1 MKSNV
6 ENFELASPERMTSIE
21 ISEIVGKDHRHVLES
36 IRSMEDSWIKAGGKK
51 FVESKYVDK
60 LNREK
65 PCYSLTKTECL
76 YVATKYNDE
85 ARAKLVLRWE
95 ELEKEKALNGFNVP
109 KTFREALL
117 LAAEQQR
124 MIEEKDKEL
133 EVVRPKAEL
142 MDKVI
147 NTEDLVDI
155 GQASKLL
162 KLGFG
167 RNTLYKLL
175 RKMGIF
181 FKNRNEPKQT
191 YVKLDYFKLKEELV
205 TGWPDRTYTRVYVT
219 QKGLEFLGKQKYD
232 LTILSKED
240 QEHYED

>member
-1 MKSNV
+1 MSDNSLL
-6 ENFELASPERMTSIE
+6 NIERMTSIE
-21 ISEIVGKDHRHVLES
+21 ISEITGRNHKDVMRS
-36 IRSMEDSWIKAGGKK
+36 IRSMEDSWEKVNGRK
-51 FVESKYVDK
+51 FALVNYIDSKGEE
-60 LNREK
+60 R
-65 PCYSLTKTECL
+65 PCYSLDKVETL
-76 YVATKYNDE
+76 YIATKFNDE

-95 ELEKEKALNGFNVP
+95 QLEKEKALSGFDVP

-191 YVKLDYFKLKEELV
+191 YVRQDYFKLKEELV

>member
-1 MKSNV
+1 MNDSLLNT
-6 ENFELASPERMTSIE
+6 ERITSIE
-21 ISEIVGKDHRHVLES
+21 IAEITGKLHKNVLRDIEKMEES
-36 IRSMEDSWIKAGGKK
+36 WEKVNGLKFELVNYKDSKGEIR
-51 FVESKYVDK
+51 
-60 LNREK
+60 

-95 ELEKEKALNGFNVP
+95 QLEREKALSGFDVP

-191 YVKLDYFKLKEELV
+191 YVKQDYFKLKEELV

>member
-1 MKSNV
+1 MKS
-6 ENFELASPERMTSIE
+6 EKMTSLEIAEITGKLHYNVLRDIE
-21 ISEIVGKDHRHVLES
+21 KMESGWEEVTGLKFEVSEYKDTTGR
-36 IRSMEDSWIKAGGKK
+36 
-51 FVESKYVDK
+51 K
-60 LNREK
+60 LK
-65 PCYSLTKTECL
+65 CYLLTKRECL
-76 YVATKYNDE
+76 YVTSKYNDQT
-85 ARAKLVLRWE
+85 RAKLVLRWE
-95 ELEKEKALNGFNVP
+95 QLEKEKALSGFDVP

-191 YVKLDYFKLKEELV
+191 YVRQDYFKLKEELV

>member
-1 MKSNV
+1 MNDSLLNT
-6 ENFELASPERMTSIE
+6 ERITSIE
-21 ISEIVGKDHRHVLES
+21 IAEITGKLHKNVLRDIEKMEES
-36 IRSMEDSWIKAGGKK
+36 WEKVNGLKFELVNYKDSKGEIR
-51 FVESKYVDK
+51 
-60 LNREK
+60 

-95 ELEKEKALNGFNVP
+95 QLEREKALSGFEVP

-181 FKNRNEPKQT
+181 FKNRNEPKQV
-191 YVKLDYFKLKEELV
+191 YVKQDYFKLKEELV

>member
-1 MKSNV
+1 MEKNLLKS
-6 ENFELASPERMTSIE
+6 EKMTSIE
-21 ISEIVGKDHRHVLES
+21 IAEITGKLHKNVLRDIEKMEEGWKEVTGLKFEVSEYKDTTGR
-36 IRSMEDSWIKAGGKK
+36 
-51 FVESKYVDK
+51 K
-60 LNREK
+60 LK
-65 PCYSLTKTECL
+65 CYLLTKRECL
-76 YVATKYNDE
+76 YVASKYNDQT
-85 ARAKLVLRWE
+85 RAKLVLRWE
-95 ELEKEKALNGFNVP
+95 QLEKEKALSGFNVP

-133 EVVRPKAEL
+133 EVTRPKAEL

-147 NTEDLVDI
+147 NTEDMVDI

-181 FKNRNEPKQT
+181 FKDRNEPKQK
-191 YVKLDYFKLKEELV
+191 YVKLNYFHLKEELV
-205 TGWPDRTYTRVYVT
+205 EGWPDRTYTRVYVT

>member
-1 MKSNV
+1 MNDSLLNT
-6 ENFELASPERMTSIE
+6 ERITSIE
-21 ISEIVGKDHRHVLES
+21 IAEITGKLHKNVLRDIEKMEES
-36 IRSMEDSWIKAGGKK
+36 WEKVNGLKFELVNYKDSKGEIR
-51 FVESKYVDK
+51 
-60 LNREK
+60 

-95 ELEKEKALNGFNVP
+95 QLEREKALSGFDVP

-162 KLGFG
+162 KLSFG

-181 FKNRNEPKQT
+181 FKNRNEPKQV
-191 YVKLDYFKLKEELV
+191 YVKQDYFKLKEELV
-205 TGWPDRTYTRVYVT
+205 TGWPDRTYIRVYVT

>member
-1 MKSNV
+1 MINSLLNT
-6 ENFELASPERMTSIE
+6 ERITSIE
-21 ISEIVGKDHRHVLES
+21 IAEITGKLHKNVLRDIEKMEES
-36 IRSMEDSWIKAGGKK
+36 WEKVNGLKFELVNYKDSKG
-51 FVESKYVDK
+51 E
-60 LNREK
+60 LR

-95 ELEKEKALNGFNVP
+95 QLEKEKALSGFNVP

-117 LAAEQQR
+117 LAAEQQK
-124 MIEEKDKEL
+124 MIEDRDKEL

-155 GQASKLL
+155 GQAAKLL

-191 YVKLDYFKLKEELV
+191 YVKQDYFKLKEELV

>member
-1 MKSNV
+1 MSDNSLL
-6 ENFELASPERMTSIE
+6 NIERMTSIE
-21 ISEIVGKDHRHVLES
+21 ISEITGRNHKDVMRS
-36 IRSMEDSWIKAGGKK
+36 IRSMEDSWEKVNGHK
-51 FVESKYVDK
+51 FKLVNYIDSKGEE
-60 LNREK
+60 R
-65 PCYSLTKTECL
+65 PCYSLDKVETL
-76 YVATKYNDE
+76 YIATKFNDE

-95 ELEKEKALNGFNVP
+95 ELEKEKALSGFDVP

-191 YVKLDYFKLKEELV
+191 YVKQDYFKLKEELV

>member
-1 MKSNV
+1 MEKNLLKS
-6 ENFELASPERMTSIE
+6 EKMTSIE
-21 ISEIVGKDHRHVLES
+21 IAEITGKLHKNVLRDIEKMEEGWKEVTGLKFEVSEYKDTTGR
-36 IRSMEDSWIKAGGKK
+36 
-51 FVESKYVDK
+51 K
-60 LNREK
+60 LK
-65 PCYSLTKTECL
+65 CYLLTKRECL
-76 YVATKYNDE
+76 YVASKYNDQT
-85 ARAKLVLRWE
+85 RAKLVLRWE
-95 ELEKEKALNGFNVP
+95 QLEKEKALSGFNVP

-133 EVVRPKAEL
+133 EVTRPKAEL

-147 NTEDLVDI
+147 NTEDMVDI

-181 FKNRNEPKQT
+181 FKDRNEPKQK
-191 YVKLDYFKLKEELV
+191 YVKLNYFHLKEELV
-205 TGWPDRTYTRVYVT
+205 EGWPDRTYTRVYVT
-219 QKGLEFLGKQKYD
+219 QKGLEFLCKQKYD

>member
-1 MKSNV
+1 MEKNLLKS
-6 ENFELASPERMTSIE
+6 ERMSSIE
-21 ISEIVGKDHRHVLES
+21 IAEITGKLHKNVLRDIEKMEEGWEEVTGLKFEVSEYKDSTGRNL
-36 IRSMEDSWIKAGGKK
+36 K
-51 FVESKYVDK
+51 
-60 LNREK
+60 
-65 PCYSLTKTECL
+65 CYLLTKRECL
-76 YVATKYNDE
+76 YVASKYSDQM
-85 ARAKLVLRWE
+85 RAKLVLRWE
-95 ELEKEKALNGFNVP
+95 QLEEEKALSGFGVP

-191 YVKLDYFKLKEELV
+191 YVRQDYFKLKEELV

>member
-1 MKSNV
+1 MSDSLLNV
-6 ENFELASPERMTSIE
+6 ERMTSIE
-21 ISEIVGKDHRHVLES
+21 IAEITGKLHKNVLRDIEK
-36 IRSMEDSWIKAGGKK
+36 MEKSWEKINGLKFELVKYKDSKG
-51 FVESKYVDK
+51 E
-60 LNREK
+60 LR

-95 ELEKEKALNGFNVP
+95 QLEKENLNRKMYGGFNVP

-133 EVVRPKAEL
+133 EVTRPKAEL

-147 NTEDLVDI
+147 NTEDMVDI

-181 FKNRNEPKQT
+181 FKDRNEPKQK
-191 YVKLDYFKLKEELV
+191 YVKLNYFHLKEELV
-205 TGWPDRTYTRVYVT
+205 SGWPDRTYTRVYVT

>member
-1 MKSNV
+1 MSDNSLL
-6 ENFELASPERMTSIE
+6 NIERMTSIE
-21 ISEIVGKDHRHVLES
+21 ISEITGRNHKDVMRS
-36 IRSMEDSWIKAGGKK
+36 IRSMEDSWEKVNGHK
-51 FVESKYVDK
+51 FTLVNYIDSKGET
-60 LNREK
+60 R
-65 PCYSLTKTECL
+65 PCYSLDKTETL
-76 YVATKYNDE
+76 YIATKFNDE

-95 ELEKEKALNGFNVP
+95 QLEKERALSGFGVP

-117 LAAEQQR
+117 LAAEQQK
-124 MIEEKDKEL
+124 MIEDRDKEL

-181 FKNRNEPKQT
+181 FKNRNEPKQS
-191 YVKLDYFKLKEELV
+191 YVKQDYFKLKEELV

>member
-1 MKSNV
+1 MNDSLLNT
-6 ENFELASPERMTSIE
+6 ERITSIE
-21 ISEIVGKDHRHVLES
+21 IAEITGKLHKNVLRDIEKMEES
-36 IRSMEDSWIKAGGKK
+36 WEKVNGLKFELVNYKDSKGEIR
-51 FVESKYVDK
+51 
-60 LNREK
+60 

-95 ELEKEKALNGFNVP
+95 QLEREKALSGFDVP

-181 FKNRNEPKQT
+181 FKNRNEPKQV
-191 YVKLDYFKLKEELV
+191 YVKQDYFKLKEELV

>member
-1 MKSNV
+1 MSDNSLL
-6 ENFELASPERMTSIE
+6 NIERMTSIE
-21 ISEIVGKDHRHVLES
+21 ISEITGRNHKDVMRS
-36 IRSMEDSWIKAGGKK
+36 IRSMEDSWEKVNGHK
-51 FVESKYVDK
+51 FKLVNYIDSKGEE
-60 LNREK
+60 R
-65 PCYSLTKTECL
+65 PCYSLDKVETL
-76 YVATKYNDE
+76 YIATKFNDE

-95 ELEKEKALNGFNVP
+95 ELEKEKALSGFDVP

-191 YVKLDYFKLKEELV
+191 YVKQDYFKLKEELV

-240 QEHYED
+240 QDHYED

>member
-1 MKSNV
+1 MEKNLLKS
-6 ENFELASPERMTSIE
+6 ERMTSIE
-21 ISEIVGKDHRHVLES
+21 IAEITGKLHKNVLRDIEKMESGWEEVTGLKFEVSEYKDS
-36 IRSMEDSWIKAGGKK
+36 TGRSLK
-51 FVESKYVDK
+51 
-60 LNREK
+60 
-65 PCYSLTKTECL
+65 CYLLTKRECL
-76 YVATKYNDE
+76 YVASKYNDQM
-85 ARAKLVLRWE
+85 RAKLVLRWE
-95 ELEKEKALNGFNVP
+95 QLEEEKALSGFDVP

-191 YVKLDYFKLKEELV
+191 YVRQDYFKLKEELV

>member
-1 MKSNV
+1 MSDSLLKT
-6 ENFELASPERMTSIE
+6 EKITSIE
-21 ISEIVGKDHRHVLES
+21 IAEITGKLHKNVLRDIEL
-36 IRSMEDSWIKAGGKK
+36 MEEGWIKGGGLK
-51 FVESKYVDK
+51 FELTSYFDNR
-60 LNREK
+60 NREK
-65 PCYSLTKTECL
+65 PCYLLTKTECL

-95 ELEKEKALNGFNVP
+95 QLEKEKALSGFNVP

-191 YVKLDYFKLKEELV
+191 YVKQDYFKLKEELV

>member
-6 ENFELASPERMTSIE
+6 ENFELASTERMTSIE

-51 FVESKYVDK
+51 FVESTYVDK

-95 ELEKEKALNGFNVP
+95 QLEREKALSGFEVP

-124 MIEEKDKEL
+124 MIEEKEKEL
-133 EVVRPKAEL
+133 EIVRPKAEL

-191 YVKLDYFKLKEELV
+191 YVKQDYFKLKEELV

>member
-1 MKSNV
+1 MNDSLLNT
-6 ENFELASPERMTSIE
+6 ERITSIE
-21 ISEIVGKDHRHVLES
+21 IAEITGKLHKNVLRDIEKMEES
-36 IRSMEDSWIKAGGKK
+36 WEKVNGLKFELVNYKDSKGEIR
-51 FVESKYVDK
+51 
-60 LNREK
+60 
-65 PCYSLTKTECL
+65 PCYSLTKIECL

-95 ELEKEKALNGFNVP
+95 QLEREKALSGFDVP

-124 MIEEKDKEL
+124 IIEEKDKEL

-181 FKNRNEPKQT
+181 FKNRNEPKQV
-191 YVKLDYFKLKEELV
+191 YVKQDYFKLKEELV

>member
-1 MKSNV
+1 
-6 ENFELASPERMTSIE
+6 
-21 ISEIVGKDHRHVLES
+21 
-36 IRSMEDSWIKAGGKK
+36 
-51 FVESKYVDK
+51 
-60 LNREK
+60 
-65 PCYSLTKTECL
+65 
-76 YVATKYNDE
+76 
-85 ARAKLVLRWE
+85 
-95 ELEKEKALNGFNVP
+95 
-109 KTFREALL
+109 
-117 LAAEQQR
+117 

-133 EVVRPKAEL
+133 EVTRPKAEL

-147 NTEDLVDI
+147 NTEDMVDI
-155 GQASKLL
+155 GQASKLP

-181 FKNRNEPKQT
+181 FKDKNEPKQK
-191 YVKLDYFKLKEELV
+191 YVKLDYFHLKEELV
-205 TGWPDRTYTRVYVT
+205 SGWPDRTYTRVYVT

>member
-1 MKSNV
+1 M
-6 ENFELASPERMTSIE
+6 R
-21 ISEIVGKDHRHVLES
+21 S
-36 IRSMEDSWIKAGGKK
+36 IRSMEDSWEKVNGRK
-51 FVESKYVDK
+51 FALVNYIDSKGEE
-60 LNREK
+60 R
-65 PCYSLTKTECL
+65 PCYSLDKVETL
-76 YVATKYNDE
+76 YIATKFNDE

-95 ELEKEKALNGFNVP
+95 ELEKEKALSGFDVP

-133 EVVRPKAEL
+133 KVVRPKAEL
-142 MDKVI
+142 MDKVV

-181 FKNRNEPKQT
+181 FKNRNEPKQA
-191 YVKLDYFKLKEELV
+191 YVKQDYFKLKEELV

-240 QEHYED
+240 QEYYED